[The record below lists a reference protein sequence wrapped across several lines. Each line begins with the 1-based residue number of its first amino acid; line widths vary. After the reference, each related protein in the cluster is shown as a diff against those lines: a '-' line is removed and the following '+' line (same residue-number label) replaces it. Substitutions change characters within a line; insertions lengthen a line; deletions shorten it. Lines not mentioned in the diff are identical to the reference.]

1 MSCIAVGISGQVAA
15 GKTTAGKALRD
26 VGFGYTRI
34 SKVIDA
40 VLAERGLPP
49 TRENHQNVGLELH
62 IDRGQAWLCEQAIN
76 LLRTNA
82 RALVLDGLRWPED
95 VTYMRE
101 RYGKAFLHIHVSA
114 REAERERR
122 FDALSKGIAYQ
133 DVISHPVEQ
142 HIAALAQKANRLLTN
157 NGSRDAFLIDVLGSA
172 LEGVVH
178 AC

>member
-1 MSCIAVGISGQVAA
+1 VSCIAVGISGEVAA

-49 TRENHQNVGLELH
+49 TRKNHQNVGLELH
-62 IDRGQAWLCEQAIN
+62 NDKGQAWLCEQAIN
-76 LLRTNA
+76 LVEANT

-95 VTYMRE
+95 VAYMRE
-101 RYGKAFLHIHVSA
+101 RYGKTFLHIHVSA

-122 FDALSKGIAYQ
+122 FERMSKGIAYQ
-133 DVISHPVEQ
+133 DVTSHPVEQ
-142 HIAALAQKANRLLTN
+142 HVAALAQRADRVLTN
-157 NGSRDAFLIDVLGSA
+157 NGRTNEFLVDVLGSV
-172 LEGVVH
+172 LERVVH
-178 AC
+178 AG